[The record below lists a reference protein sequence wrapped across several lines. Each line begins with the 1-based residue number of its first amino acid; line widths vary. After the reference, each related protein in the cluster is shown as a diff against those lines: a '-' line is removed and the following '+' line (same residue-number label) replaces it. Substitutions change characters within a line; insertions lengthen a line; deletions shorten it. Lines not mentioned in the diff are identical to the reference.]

1 MWPLEGKDPRLG
13 WRASD
18 AAVLTSG
25 KEESGMS
32 PGLLVALYFSSEN
45 NNRDVSS

>member
-1 MWPLEGKDPRLG
+1 MRPLEGKDRRLS

-25 KEESGMS
+25 GEESGMR

-45 NNRDVSS
+45 NNGDFSL